1 MKDGFI
7 VLYYKYFDDV
17 YRYIYFKTGN
27 KWEADDLVSET
38 FKKAYEK
45 HKYLKGEPKPWIMS
59 IARNTVIDFYRR
71 KKNFAPIN
79 DNELDDFTY
88 NYPIEEIFEKKEE
101 LSFLKQSLKSLNKE
115 ELEIVNLRYFSEMK
129 YNEIGKLLGKTEN
142 AVKTKAMR
150 IHRKLAEAIQKLMEE

>member
-1 MKDGFI
+1 MKDGFLL
-7 VLYYKYFDDV
+7 VYDKYFDDV

-38 FKKAYEK
+38 FKKAYENY
-45 HKYLKGEPKPWIMS
+45 KYLKGEPKPWIMA

-71 KKNFAPIN
+71 KNNFAQIN
-79 DNELDDFTY
+79 DNEPDEFTY
-88 NYPIEEIFEKKEE
+88 NYLIEDIFERKEE
-101 LSFLKQSLKSLNKE
+101 LCYLKQSLKTLNKE
-115 ELEIVNLRYFSEMK
+115 ELEIVNLRYFSDMK

-150 IHRKLAEAIQKLMEE
+150 IHRKLAQVIQKLMEE